1 MSALRLIVISYSEG
15 GIKINEKREPRIIFI
30 FVLNYLV

>member
-15 GIKINEKREPRIIFI
+15 GIKINYISEQRAWEN
-30 FVLNYLV
+30 VYV